1 METESNEKVKYN
13 EIPKQVSRKDF
24 NRDII
29 PHLRKRYK
37 GPKPKL
43 SHYKIFNYI
52 LYVLH
57 TGIQWRQLRTRRNEL
72 HWSNVYKWHS
82 RWSKDGSYE
91 KLFEASIIH
100 LKDTEQLDTSIIHG
114 DGTNTVVK
122 RGHRSWLLRTQTPE
136 RRQRTHHSRQQR
148 FCAGTNNSQ
157 ASEPTGYGDF
167 PGEPNQVG
175 YLCQTD

>member
-1 METESNEKVKYN
+1 MKSETNGKVIYN

-24 NRDII
+24 NRYIK
-29 PHLRKRYK
+29 PHLRRRNK

-43 SHYKIFNYI
+43 SFYKIFNYI

-72 HWSNVYKWHS
+72 HWSNVYKWHN

-91 KLFEASIIH
+91 KLFEASVIH
-100 LKDTEQLDTSIIHG
+100 LKDTEQLDISIIHG

-122 RGHRSWLLRTQTPE
+122 KGVQVSAIQD
-136 RRQRTHHSRQQR
+136 
-148 FCAGTNNSQ
+148 TNTRKETKNS
-157 ASEPTGYGDF
+157 
-167 PGEPNQVG
+167 
-175 YLCQTD
+175 L